1 MDSNINPFR
10 WKSFY
15 FDAETGLYYANG
27 SYYDPETGLYLNAA
41 PMESIA
47 DKAFVPKGIDRNAPL
62 CNNILELAGNPFT
75 IETTVELT
83 ADGTYDVLDDLS
95 GLDRLQYKVQLSIE
109 KFFNWLN
116 KQNVWVRLGVG
127 AFFFSLAVGITVL
140 TGGSVGALFVGLAL
154 GIGFAI
160 IGYLFSCLCGN
171 EFSWIDFTNVVVNT
185 FLITSFFTFVSA
197 GISATRLLHRTRKAY
212 FSDEFLEWLNK
223 GDANNQV
230 YKAINQNGKPVYTGI
245 TRQSIKKRLSQH
257 IRKGKPFVKAQSVVE
272 NLTRNQARAIE
283 TYKILYD
290 GCSGENLILSIS
302 RNHRFYDDAIR
313 WAKIFLGE

>member
-1 MDSNINPFR
+1 MSYGCTEYGNFAVEVSHVYNSIFKILFANKIVGVGNG
-10 WKSFY
+10 WKLNLHQRLVQSGNDVVVSSKAY
-15 FDAETGLYYANG
+15 
-27 SYYDPETGLYLNAA
+27 YYDPETGLCLNAA

-75 IETTVELT
+75 VETTVELT
-83 ADGTYDVLDDLS
+83 ADGTYDVLDDL
-95 GLDRLQYKVQLSIE
+95 
-109 KFFNWLN
+109 
-116 KQNVWVRLGVG
+116 
-127 AFFFSLAVGITVL
+127 
-140 TGGSVGALFVGLAL
+140 
-154 GIGFAI
+154 
-160 IGYLFSCLCGN
+160 
-171 EFSWIDFTNVVVNT
+171 
-185 FLITSFFTFVSA
+185 
-197 GISATRLLHRTRKAY
+197 
-212 FSDEFLEWLNK
+212 
-223 GDANNQV
+223 
-230 YKAINQNGKPVYTGI
+230 KAINQNGKPVYTGI